1 MTNITKSNKKSATED
16 EVGELHG
23 LITKVFTSHLKKINE
38 LIDAGADPTIVV
50 DPMKMS
56 NPIKWVQANG
66 IICADPADKAGNE
79 LANELAEIKRKQHM
93 RLVSNGPAAF
103 QEVDDE

>member
-1 MTNITKSNKKSATED
+1 MSNIVKGNKNSASED
-16 EVGELHG
+16 DMGELHG
-23 LITKVFTSHLKKINE
+23 LITTVFTRHLKRINE
-38 LIDAGADPTIVV
+38 LLDAGADPSIIV

-66 IICADPADKAGNE
+66 IVCADPADKAGNE

-93 RLVSNGPAAF
+93 RLVSNGPSTFTEA
-103 QEVDDE
+103 DEE

>member
-1 MTNITKSNKKSATED
+1 MTNITKSNKKSASED

-23 LITKVFTSHLKKINE
+23 LITKVFTSHLKKLNE

-50 DPMKMS
+50 DPMKLS

-66 IICADPADKAGNE
+66 IVCSDPADKAGNE

-93 RLVSNGPAAF
+93 RLVANGPATF
-103 QEVDDE
+103 QETDEE